1 MTRIGFHLNHKNRSL
16 PTEGEEIRLFQEL
29 RDEMREAQTR
39 TPRPAKGAT
48 VSRTLGGRGSSV
60 QRLLGHGEPRLV
72 PGVGVIS
79 WGGKEW
85 EEWLGRGLKG
95 QQWAEG
101 KTSGQRWSLRVHVR
115 LTSRSVM
122 SNSFRLHGL

>member
-1 MTRIGFHLNHKNRSL
+1 
-16 PTEGEEIRLFQEL
+16 
-29 RDEMREAQTR
+29 MREAQSR
-39 TPRPAKGAT
+39 TPGPAKRAP
-48 VSRTLGGRGSSV
+48 VSRTLVGGGSSV

-95 QQWAEG
+95 QQWADG
-101 KTSGQRWSLRVHVR
+101 KTSGLRCSLRVGVR
-115 LTSRSVM
+115 LRSRSVM